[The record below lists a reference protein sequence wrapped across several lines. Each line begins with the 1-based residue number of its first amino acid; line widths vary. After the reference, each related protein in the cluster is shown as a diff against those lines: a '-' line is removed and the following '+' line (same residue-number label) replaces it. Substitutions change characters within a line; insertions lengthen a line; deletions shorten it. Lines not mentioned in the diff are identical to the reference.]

1 MKTPSF
7 KSLTAIED
15 KKFLDQFN
23 QTYEGFYKEPQSM
36 KMLSIKL
43 NIDRSSICWFC
54 RTLRQNNKIGIAKK
68 AFCTITKRRVNYYTT
83 NPDLIPQSNQLSI
96 FDLFQEGG
104 LNGNN

>member
-1 MKTPSF
+1 MKTPSL
-7 KSLTAIED
+7 KSLTAFED

-54 RTLRQNNKIGIAKK
+54 RTLRQKKQLGIAKK
-68 AFCTITKRRVNYYTT
+68 ALCRITKRRVNFYTT
-83 NPDLIPQSNQLSI
+83 NPALITPSNQLNI
-96 FDLFQEGG
+96 FDFTKKGG
-104 LNGNN
+104 ASGNN